1 MEMMLRVAW
10 GVFVLLA
17 GIACV
22 AWILWRLLKNSF
34 DPTALLFRWVFTVV
48 MIGGGY
54 AFLNWL
60 VGANASAGEQI
71 AGLLAGAVFGLMFVV
86 LWVPPL
92 ISKVSEIIGSLFTG
106 GSEPPEPEPFYS
118 VAIGRRKQG
127 KFKEAIY
134 EIQQQL
140 ERFPTDVT
148 GQMMLADIQADDL
161 KDIPAAQLTID
172 RLCAQP
178 GHSAPQIAN
187 AFNALADWHLKVQDV
202 DAARVA
208 LEQIPVRL
216 PDTDQAQYA
225 AQRISHLASK
235 ETLLAAYEH
244 RPLELRAGIKDIG
257 LLKDPMAVLRP
268 VADLAEAAAQL
279 VKHLEQHPA
288 DNEARE
294 KLAVIYAEHYQR
306 PDMALEQLEQLVA
319 APNQPGKE
327 VARWLNVMAD
337 IQLRNGADYDTIR
350 ATLQRVIDLFPEL
363 AAAQMA
369 QQRIELLR
377 LELKGK
383 EKSQVVKLGSY
394 EKDIGLKGPR
404 RTV

>member
-1 MEMMLRVAW
+1 MEIMLRVAW
-10 GVFVLLA
+10 GVFVMLSA
-17 GIACV
+17 IACV
-22 AWILWRLLKNSF
+22 VWILWRLLKNSF
-34 DPTALLFRWVFTVV
+34 DPAALLFRWVFTIV

-54 AFLNWL
+54 LFLNWL
-60 VGANASAGEQI
+60 IGPDAGPGEKI
-71 AGLLAGAVFGLMFVV
+71 AGVLAGAVFGLMFAV
-86 LWVPPL
+86 LWVPAAMD
-92 ISKVSEIIGSLFTG
+92 KVSEIIGSLFTG
-106 GSEPPEPEPFYS
+106 GSEPPKPEPFYS

-140 ERFPTDVT
+140 EKFPTDVT

-202 DAARVA
+202 DAARA
-208 LEQIPVRL
+208 AMEQIAIRL
-216 PDTDQAQYA
+216 PGTDQAQYA
-225 AQRISHLASK
+225 AQRIAHLASK
-235 ETLLAAYEH
+235 ETLLAAHEH

-257 LLKDPMAVLRP
+257 LLKDPMASLRP
-268 VADLAEAAAQL
+268 EIDPAEAAGQL
-279 VKHLEQHPA
+279 VKHLEQHLA

-327 VARWLNVMAD
+327 VARWLNAMAD
-337 IQLRNGADYDTIR
+337 LQLRNGADYDTVR
-350 ATLQRVIDLFPEL
+350 ATLQRVIDGFPEL

-383 EKSQVVKLGSY
+383 EKSRVVKLGSY
-394 EKDIGLKGPR
+394 EKDIGLKSPR
-404 RTV
+404 RS

>member
-1 MEMMLRVAW
+1 MEMMLRIAW
-10 GVFVLLA
+10 GIFVLLA
-17 GIACV
+17 AIACV
-22 AWILWRLLKNSF
+22 VWILWRLLKNSF
-34 DPTALLFRWVFTVV
+34 DPAALIFRWVFTIV

-60 VGANASAGEQI
+60 VGADASAGEQI
-71 AGLLAGAVFGLMFVV
+71 AGLLAGAVFGLMFAV
-86 LWVPPL
+86 LWVPAL
-92 ISKVSEIIGSLFTG
+92 MEKVSEIIGSLFTG
-106 GSEPPEPEPFYS
+106 GSEPPAPEPFYS

-161 KDIPAAQLTID
+161 KDIPAAQLIID

-202 DAARVA
+202 DAARAA

-216 PDTDQAQYA
+216 PDTDQARSA
-225 AQRISHLASK
+225 AQRIAHLASK
-235 ETLLAAYEH
+235 ETLLAAHEH
-244 RPLELRAGIKDIG
+244 RPIAMRAGIKDIG

-268 VADLAEAAAQL
+268 EANPAEVAGQL

-306 PDMALEQLEQLVA
+306 PDMAIEQLEQLVA

-337 IQLRNGADYDTIR
+337 IQLRNGADYDTIH
-350 ATLQRVIDLFPEL
+350 ATLQRVIDRFPEL

-369 QQRIELLR
+369 QQRIDLLR

-394 EKDIGLKGPR
+394 EKDIGLNGPKR
-404 RTV
+404 S

>member
-1 MEMMLRVAW
+1 MEIMLRVAW

-22 AWILWRLLKNSF
+22 VWILWRLLKNSY
-34 DPTALLFRWVFTVV
+34 DPVALAFRWVFTVV
-48 MIGGGY
+48 LIGGGF

-60 VGANASAGEQI
+60 VGPDASAGEKI
-71 AGLLAGAVFGLMFVV
+71 AGVLAGAVFGLMFAV
-86 LWVPPL
+86 LWVPAL
-92 ISKVSEIIGSLFTG
+92 MDKVSEIIGSLFTG
-106 GSEPPEPEPFYS
+106 GSEPPKPEPFYS

-127 KFKEAIY
+127 KFKESLY

-161 KDIPAAQLTID
+161 KDIPAAQLTIE

-202 DAARVA
+202 DAARAA

-216 PDTDQAQYA
+216 PDTDQARSA
-225 AQRISHLASK
+225 AQRIAHLASK
-235 ETLLAAYEH
+235 ETLLAAHEH
-244 RPLELRAGIKDIG
+244 RPVVMRAGIKDIG
-257 LLKDPMAVLRP
+257 LLKDPMAALRP
-268 VADLAEAAAQL
+268 EADPAEVAGQL

-306 PDMALEQLEQLVA
+306 PDLALDQLEQLVA

-327 VARWLNVMAD
+327 VARWLNLMAD
-337 IQLRNGADYDTIR
+337 LQIKHGADYDTIH
-350 ATLQRVIDLFPEL
+350 ATLQRVIDRFPEL

-404 RTV
+404 RG

>member
-1 MEMMLRVAW
+1 MEIMLRVAW
-10 GVFVLLA
+10 GVFVLLTA
-17 GIACV
+17 IACMV
-22 AWILWRLLKNSF
+22 WILWRLLKNSY
-34 DPTALLFRWVFTVV
+34 DPTALVFRWVFTVV

-54 AFLNWL
+54 FFLNWL
-60 VGANASAGEQI
+60 IGPDAGPGEKI
-71 AGLLAGAVFGLMFVV
+71 AGVLAGAVFGLMFAV
-86 LWVPPL
+86 LWVPAL
-92 ISKVSEIIGSLFTG
+92 ISKVSDIIGSLFTG
-106 GSEPPEPEPFYS
+106 GSEPPPPEPFYS

-140 ERFPTDVT
+140 EKFPTDVT

-202 DAARVA
+202 DAARAA

-216 PDTDQAQYA
+216 PETDQARSA
-225 AQRISHLASK
+225 AQRIAHLATK

-268 VADLAEAAAQL
+268 EANPAEVAGQL

-306 PDMALEQLEQLVA
+306 PDMAIDQFEQLVA

-337 IQLRNGADYDTIR
+337 IQIRNGADYDTIH
-350 ATLQRVIDLFPEL
+350 ATLQRIIDRFPEL

-404 RTV
+404 RS